1 MRSRKIAFNSFGQIA
16 NQLATT
22 IVGLILPQLM
32 IRTYGSAQYGLVD
45 SITGFLAYITLLE
58 SGVGAISRAA
68 LYKPLSEKNEDEI
81 SGVVKATEKFYRKLA
96 LTFLGYAVILAV
108 VYPLFIRA
116 FC

>member
-45 SITGFLAYITLLE
+45 SDRK
-58 SGVGAISRAA
+58 S
-68 LYKPLSEKNEDEI
+68 
-81 SGVVKATEKFYRKLA
+81 VV
-96 LTFLGYAVILAV
+96 
-108 VYPLFIRA
+108 
-116 FC
+116 